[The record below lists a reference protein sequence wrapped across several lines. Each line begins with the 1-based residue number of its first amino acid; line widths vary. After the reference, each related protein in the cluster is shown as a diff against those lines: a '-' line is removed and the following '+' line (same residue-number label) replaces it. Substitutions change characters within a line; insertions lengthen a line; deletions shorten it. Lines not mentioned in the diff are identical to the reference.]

1 VNSGFFKVKFNPIN
15 KCVFAGLLLL
25 IIAGC
30 STKKNTFV
38 SRSYHNLAGHY
49 NGFFNAR
56 ERVRE
61 TSKRLALMQKDQFE
75 KTLPIFKIGDDAQAK
90 SVFPDMD
97 EAIKKSSIVIQR
109 HSMNI
114 KGKEYCKWIADNY
127 LVIGKAQFYKHD
139 FWAASETFQ
148 FIATEYKTDPLRF
161 EAMIWLTQVY
171 LQLGKTVDAEYV
183 IDYLKNE
190 PGMPRQYRG
199 LFYTVAADFYLKQR
213 DELNAIECLEKTL
226 TTKLKRDQKIRHMFI
241 LGQLYQRNGQSDKAY
256 RIYEQVIKMNPTYEM
271 AFNAKINRA
280 RNFDAN
286 NASATEVK
294 KQLQKMVKDD
304 KNIEYL
310 DQIYYA
316 LAGVANKENDEVAEI
331 DYLNKSVR
339 ASISNANQ
347 KALSYLNLGEIYFS
361 KKDFIYAQAYYD
373 SCLQN
378 LTKDYP
384 DYTIIEDKKLG
395 LTRLVENLKVI
406 IRQDSLQ
413 SISKMTPEE
422 REKMVD
428 DLIAAEN
435 KEKARLK
442 QLADEQKLK
451 EGEAND
457 LKNQAMFNDNT
468 RNRPQSQAAVG
479 AWYFYNQS
487 TVSFGFNEFT
497 KKWGE
502 RKLEDNWRRK
512 NKQSTTAQI
521 DEEESL
527 DAPDLT
533 AYNDSIAKL
542 DDIKRKQA
550 YLSNVS
556 MSDTAIEASNKKMID
571 AYYSIGIIY
580 REQLKEYR
588 LSIEAFETLL
598 KRFPGNKY
606 ELACYFNLYRT
617 YKLIKDE
624 EKSNYYKDILVNNH
638 PESEFTKQVLNP
650 NYWREKQKKTEILEV
665 FYENTYKAYLNRQY
679 ASVIER
685 KNTAEELYPKNK
697 LMPKF
702 DYLKALSIG
711 KIKNVGEFEVALKN
725 VVALY
730 PGDSVSMAA
739 QDIINYINKM
749 QKAAVPETPKVAA
762 DTGYIYA
769 ADSTHQFMMVVENK
783 SINVEMLKIKIS
795 NFNNKY
801 FSMRSLTISNA
812 FLTADKQYILVKSFT
827 NATEAHAYYDALV
840 NDEDVLNGVDESKL
854 NTCTI
859 TPANFSKLF
868 IKKDLAGYLDFF
880 DQKYQ

>member
-1 VNSGFFKVKFNPIN
+1 MF
-15 KCVFAGLLLL
+15 CGLLLTL
-25 IIAGC
+25 VSC
-30 STKKNTFV
+30 STKKNTFI
-38 SRSYHNLAGHY
+38 SRNYHNLASHY

-61 TSKRLALMQKDQFE
+61 ASKKLALMQKDQFE
-75 KTLPIFKIGDDAQAK
+75 KTLPIFKIGDEAQAK

-114 KGKEYCKWIADNY
+114 KGKEYCKWIPDNY

-190 PGMPRQYRG
+190 PGMPRQYRS
-199 LFYTVAADFYLKQR
+199 LFYTVAADFYLKQK
-213 DELNAIECLEKTL
+213 DEPNAIESLEKSISAG
-226 TTKLKRDQKIRHMFI
+226 LKRDQKIRHMFI
-241 LGQLYQRNGQSDKAY
+241 LGQLYQRNGQPEKAY
-256 RIYEQVIKMNPTYEM
+256 KIYEDVIKMNPPYEM

-280 RNFDAN
+280 RNFDAS
-286 NASATEVK
+286 NASAHDVK

-310 DQIYYA
+310 DQVYYA

-339 ASISNANQ
+339 ASMANANQ

-361 KKDFIYAQAYYD
+361 KKDFIFAQAYYD

-413 SISKMTPEE
+413 TISKMTPEA

-435 KEKARLK
+435 KEKERQK
-442 QLADEQKLK
+442 QLAEEQKLK

-457 LKNQAMFNDNT
+457 LKNQAMFNENT
-468 RNRPQSQAAVG
+468 RNRPQSQANVG

-512 NKQSTTAQI
+512 NKQSISLET
-521 DEEESL
+521 EEEDNL

-542 DDIKRKQA
+542 DDKKRKEA
-550 YLSNVS
+550 YLSNVT
-556 MSDTAIEASNKKMID
+556 MSDTAIASSNKKMID

-606 ELACYFNLYRT
+606 EQACYFNLYRT
-617 YKLIKDE
+617 YKLVKDD
-624 EKSNYYKDILVNNH
+624 EKSNYYKDILVNNY

-650 NYWREKQKKTEILEV
+650 NYWRDKQKKTEILEV
-665 FYENTYKAYLNRQY
+665 FYENTYKAYHNRQY

-685 KNTAEELYPKNK
+685 KSTAEELYPKNR

-702 DYLKALSIG
+702 EYLKALSIG
-711 KIKNVGEFEVALKN
+711 KIKSITDFEVALKN

-730 PGDSVSMAA
+730 PADSVSMAA
-739 QDIINYINKM
+739 QDILNYINKM
-749 QKAAVPETPKVAA
+749 QKPAANETPKVAA
-762 DTGYIYA
+762 DTGFVYA
-769 ADSTHQFMMVVENK
+769 ADSMHQFMIVIDNK
-783 SINVEMLKIKIS
+783 AINAEMLKIKIS

-801 FSMRSLTISNA
+801 YSMRGFTISNA
-812 FLTADKQYILVKSFT
+812 FLTAEKQYILVKSFA
-827 NATEAHAYYDALV
+827 NASEANAYYDAFV
-840 NDEDVLNGVDESKL
+840 NDEELLDGIDESKI

-859 TPANFSKLF
+859 TQANFAKLF
-868 IKKDLAGYLDFF
+868 MKKDLAGYLNFF
-880 DQKYQ
+880 DNMYQ